1 MFGETQFR
9 ANLTFEN
16 GSITLFTDQPTP
28 SGGKGNAPNP
38 VQYCVFSMI
47 ACYATTFVTIATM
60 KGVKIDSLK
69 VRGYSKVN
77 MKSVLEIEE
86 GPVVEEVGITLEFIS
101 PAPMEVLEEIK
112 KLADQKCPA
121 AYTVSHAVPFR
132 SEIKALQP

>member
-1 MFGETQFR
+1 
-9 ANLTFEN
+9 
-16 GSITLFTDQPTP
+16 
-28 SGGKGNAPNP
+28 
-38 VQYCVFSMI
+38 MI

-77 MKSVLEIEE
+77 MKSVFEIEE
-86 GPVVEEVGITLEFIS
+86 GPVVEEVGITLE
-101 PAPMEVLEEIK
+101 EK
-112 KLADQKCPA
+112 KCPA

>member
-1 MFGETQFR
+1 
-9 ANLTFEN
+9 
-16 GSITLFTDQPTP
+16 
-28 SGGKGNAPNP
+28 
-38 VQYCVFSMI
+38 
-47 ACYATTFVTIATM
+47 TIATM

-69 VRGYSKVN
+69 VKGYSKVN

-86 GPVVEEVGITLEFIS
+86 GPVVEEVGITLEVIS

-132 SEIKALQP
+132 SKIKASQP